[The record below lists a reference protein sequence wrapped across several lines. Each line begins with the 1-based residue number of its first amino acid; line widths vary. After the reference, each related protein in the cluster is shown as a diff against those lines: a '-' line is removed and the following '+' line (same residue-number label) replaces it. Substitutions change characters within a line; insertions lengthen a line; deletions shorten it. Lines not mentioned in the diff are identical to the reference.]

1 MSNNDPPKAA
11 FSIPSIIAVV
21 AAVFTFKAG
30 AFWGL
35 VLAVIAIV
43 MGLLGILLSLVPT
56 RRGGLLSIFG
66 VVGGAIGVIAAIIKA
81 ILWIA
86 GGF

>member
-1 MSNNDPPKAA
+1 MNSIDTPKAA

-21 AAVFTFKAG
+21 AAIFTFQTG

-35 VLAVIAIV
+35 VLAVVAILA
-43 MGLLGILLSLVPT
+43 GLLGVLLSLSQAK
-56 RRGGLLSIFG
+56 RGGLLSILG